1 MIAMTTGARI
11 NEICQLGINDIK
23 KEKNIWYY
31 DLNDEEETKSLKTIK
46 SKRKVPI
53 HSIVLEQ
60 GFLEFVKYMKS
71 QKSERLF
78 TDLTYREDSNYS
90 QKPKNFYSEYIRD
103 IGITDPKKTF
113 HSFRHLFK
121 QMMEKSKIRTE
132 VQNAICGWE
141 GHNNLDY
148 DLYIEKQNNYH
159 LHLIIRNMMPD
170 DFLLLYGYFF
180 RLLQSQYQET
190 TAYCKLIDDEN
201 LTIKYDIK
209 NNNTSIYDAK
219 YFIKNKD

>member
-78 TDLTYREDSNYS
+78 SDLTYREDSNYS
-90 QKPKNFYSEYIRD
+90 QKPKNFYSD
-103 IGITDPKKTF
+103 
-113 HSFRHLFK
+113 
-121 QMMEKSKIRTE
+121 
-132 VQNAICGWE
+132 
-141 GHNNLDY
+141 
-148 DLYIEKQNNYH
+148 
-159 LHLIIRNMMPD
+159 
-170 DFLLLYGYFF
+170 
-180 RLLQSQYQET
+180 
-190 TAYCKLIDDEN
+190 
-201 LTIKYDIK
+201 YDIK
-209 NNNTSIYDAK
+209 NNDTSIYDAK
-219 YFIKNKD
+219 YFIKSKD